1 VRREYGDRL
10 RIGIG
15 VNSGEVLAGTIGGGG
30 RLDFTVIGDAVNT
43 ASRVEAAT
51 RETGDDVLI
60 TDATRALLRD
70 TPCSLDER
78 EGIELRGKSDAV
90 RLWACAPAA
99 VGRFERAPRQ
109 RSVSG

>member
-1 VRREYGDRL
+1 V
-10 RIGIG
+10 
-15 VNSGEVLAGTIGGGG
+15 GGA
-30 RLDFTVIGDAVNT
+30 R
-43 ASRVEAAT
+43 

-70 TPCSLDER
+70 TQCALDER

-90 RLWACAPAA
+90 RLWACAPRA
-99 VGRFERAPRQ
+99 GRFERAPRE